1 MGQNRNPYLKKEK
14 IIMIKLPRFV
24 HEYAN
29 YKRAQIRE
37 MDSRN
42 VYRPI
47 SLMDIDNI
55 IKNMEKGLITINEGM
70 ERLATL

>member
-1 MGQNRNPYLKKEK
+1 
-14 IIMIKLPRFV
+14 MIKLLRFAY
-24 HEYAN
+24 EYAN
-29 YKRAQIRE
+29 YKRHEIRE

-70 ERLATL
+70 ERLATI

>member
-14 IIMIKLPRFV
+14 IMIKLPRFAY
-24 HEYAN
+24 EYAN
-29 YKRAQIRE
+29 YKKAQIRE

-47 SLMDIDNI
+47 FLMDIDSI
-55 IKNMEKGLITINEGM
+55 IKKAENEFITINECM
-70 ERLATL
+70 EQLAEL

>member
-1 MGQNRNPYLKKEK
+1 
-14 IIMIKLPRFV
+14 MIKLPRFAY
-24 HEYAN
+24 EYAN

-47 SLMDIDNI
+47 FLMDIDSI
-55 IKNMEKGLITINEGM
+55 IKKAEQGLITINECM
-70 ERLATL
+70 EQLAEL

>member
-1 MGQNRNPYLKKEK
+1 
-14 IIMIKLPRFV
+14 MIKLPRFAY
-24 HEYAN
+24 EYAN
-29 YKRAQIRE
+29 YKRHEIRE

-70 ERLATL
+70 ERLATI

>member
-1 MGQNRNPYLKKEK
+1 
-14 IIMIKLPRFV
+14 MIKLPRFAY
-24 HEYAN
+24 EYAN
-29 YKRAQIRE
+29 YKKAQIRE

-47 SLMDIDNI
+47 ILMDIDSI
-55 IKNMEKGLITINEGM
+55 IKNMERGMITINEGM

>member
-1 MGQNRNPYLKKEK
+1 
-14 IIMIKLPRFV
+14 MIKLPRFV

-47 SLMDIDNI
+47 FLMDIDSI
-55 IKNMEKGLITINEGM
+55 IKKAEHELITINECM
-70 ERLATL
+70 EQLAEL

>member
-1 MGQNRNPYLKKEK
+1 
-14 IIMIKLPRFV
+14 MIKLPRFAY
-24 HEYAN
+24 EYAN

-47 SLMDIDNI
+47 ILMDIDSI
-55 IKNMEKGLITINEGM
+55 IKKTENEFITINECM
-70 ERLATL
+70 EQLAEL

>member
-1 MGQNRNPYLKKEK
+1 
-14 IIMIKLPRFV
+14 MIKLPRFV

-29 YKRAQIRE
+29 YKRHEIRK

-47 SLMDIDNI
+47 FLMDIDNI
-55 IKNMEKGLITINEGM
+55 IEKMEIGLITIDDGM

>member
-1 MGQNRNPYLKKEK
+1 
-14 IIMIKLPRFV
+14 MIKLPRFV

-29 YKRAQIRE
+29 YKRHEIRE

-47 SLMDIDNI
+47 FLMDIDNI
-55 IKNMEKGLITINEGM
+55 VKNMERGLITINEGM
-70 ERLATL
+70 ERLAAL

>member
-14 IIMIKLPRFV
+14 ITMIKLPRFAY
-24 HEYAN
+24 EYAN

-42 VYRPI
+42 IYRPMF
-47 SLMDIDNI
+47 LMDIDNI
-55 IKNMEKGLITINEGM
+55 IKNMERGLITINEGM

>member
-1 MGQNRNPYLKKEK
+1 
-14 IIMIKLPRFV
+14 MIKLPRFAY
-24 HEYAN
+24 EYAN

-47 SLMDIDNI
+47 FLMDIDNI
-55 IKNMEKGLITINEGM
+55 IEKMKIGLITIDEGM
-70 ERLATL
+70 ERLAAL

>member
-1 MGQNRNPYLKKEK
+1 
-14 IIMIKLPRFV
+14 MIKLPRFV

-29 YKRAQIRE
+29 YKRNKIRE

-42 VYRPI
+42 VYRPMF
-47 SLMDIDNI
+47 LMDIDNI
-55 IKNMEKGLITINEGM
+55 VNNMKRGLITIDEGM